1 MKKIK
6 YYAYCSFCH
15 RGLSK
20 ADTKESFGKRC
31 SWCYWGNYYKKMILT
46 QKDII

>member
-1 MKKIK
+1 MKRIK

-20 ADTKESFGKRC
+20 ADTKTRLGKRC
-31 SWCYWGNYYKKMILT
+31 PWCYWGTIENDT
-46 QKDII
+46 

>member
-1 MKKIK
+1 MKGIK

-20 ADTKESFGKRC
+20 EDAKERLGKRC
-31 SWCYWGNYYKKMILT
+31 PWCYWGTIENDT
-46 QKDII
+46 